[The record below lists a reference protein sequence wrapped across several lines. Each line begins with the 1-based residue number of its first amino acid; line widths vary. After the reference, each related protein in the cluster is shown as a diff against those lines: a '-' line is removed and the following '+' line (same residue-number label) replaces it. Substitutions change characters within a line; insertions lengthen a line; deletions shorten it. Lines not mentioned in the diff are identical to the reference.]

1 MSIEDTLFDFD
12 KDDYILVNNK
22 GEVLAVS
29 GNTDFDSYPEEYIIL
44 KVVEKTAIEKEL
56 EVDFGWPNGI

>member
-44 KVVEKTAIEKEL
+44 KVVEKTEE
-56 EVDFGWPNGI
+56 